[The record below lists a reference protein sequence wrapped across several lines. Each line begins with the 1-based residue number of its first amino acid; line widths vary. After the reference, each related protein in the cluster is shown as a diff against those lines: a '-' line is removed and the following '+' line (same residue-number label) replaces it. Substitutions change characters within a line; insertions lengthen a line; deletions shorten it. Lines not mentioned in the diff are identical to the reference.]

1 MFINEDGVHHIVPRH
16 HQYRALAERYRFE
29 KNMSY
34 QSVRFFL
41 YWGAGCGLSVGEG
54 RDDFADV
61 GICFGAGLAFAGPAA
76 ADDDELE

>member
-1 MFINEDGVHHIVPRH
+1 MLD
-16 HQYRALAERYRFE
+16 
-29 KNMSY
+29 

-54 RDDFADV
+54 RDDLADV

-76 ADDDELE
+76 ADDEERVAWGHEPWDHLSIWLLLLALVPRL